1 MKILHDIKILLMD
14 IQPYGKPIAQL
25 WKFKYL
31 RNILIP
37 SGTRQNRSQ
46 TLTDLHV
53 HVSEIICRHIDE

>member
-1 MKILHDIKILLMD
+1 MD